1 MQETRCNLQVT
12 VTHHGDALEAR
23 PSLWPRCPRACVC
36 VCVCVCTQAG
46 IVPVGQSCSS
56 GGHDAERPRLGLLCS
71 TEGIPRSSGAGQPG
85 GLILPSRL
93 LLKIGLLLPLHP
105 RL

>member
-1 MQETRCNLQVT
+1 MQETRRNLQVT
-12 VTHHGDALEAR
+12 VTHHGDALEASS
-23 PSLWPRCPRACVC
+23 SLWPRCPLVC
-36 VCVCVCTQAG
+36 VFVCVCTHAG

-56 GGHDAERPRLGLLCS
+56 GGCDVERPCLGLLCS
-71 TEGIPRSSGAGQPG
+71 TEGIPRSSGA
-85 GLILPSRL
+85 LILPSRL